1 MMSSD
6 RKIIIKK
13 VIIIVIIMIVSG
25 IWIAAYIDIN
35 RRFPVPEEE
44 IYSLNEWFN
53 DSDAEIKVNS
63 IELISAED
71 GHDLY
76 GLDEGNNKYDMQYF
90 IAKMDVKNI
99 SGTEYNVERKL
110 NSHMAI
116 KAYPLGYFNE
126 GEIIT
131 ESGANNVILQEGEEK
146 EVTIYFILGNG
157 VLRTNRRWMLKKSRI
172 YLDFKNYPIH
182 KAVLLG
188 DVKGI

>member
-131 ESGANNVILQEGEEK
+131 ESGASNVILQEGEEK

-157 VLRTNRRWMLKKSRI
+157 VLRTNRRWMLKKSRM
-172 YLDFKNYPIH
+172 YLDFKKYPIH

>member
-63 IELISAED
+63 IELIF
-71 GHDLY
+71 G
-76 GLDEGNNKYDMQYF
+76 K
-90 IAKMDVKNI
+90 I
-99 SGTEYNVERKL
+99 
-110 NSHMAI
+110 
-116 KAYPLGYFNE
+116 
-126 GEIIT
+126 EII
-131 ESGANNVILQEGEEK
+131 IC
-146 EVTIYFILGNG
+146 
-157 VLRTNRRWMLKKSRI
+157 
-172 YLDFKNYPIH
+172 
-182 KAVLLG
+182 
-188 DVKGI
+188 